1 MAAMAAALGE
11 GFSSQD
17 VALRDLRTPWF
28 SQGSPLAEKFLFSPN
43 WNIIPLDT
51 LFKSYLKLPGL
62 PKLLTG
68 YKYTVFK
75 PVKSSY
81 SLYTA

>member
-1 MAAMAAALGE
+1 MAAALGE

-17 VALRDLRTPWF
+17 VALRDLRTRWF
-28 SQGSPLAEKFLFSPN
+28 SQGSPLDEKFLFSPN
-43 WNIIPLDT
+43 WNIIPLDA

-68 YKYTVFK
+68 YKYMVFK

-81 SLYTA
+81 SLHTA